1 MSLFREV
8 GMHAGLGRTL
18 SQIGSERFW
27 KQLVLLL
34 HQCLP
39 FDNALAIFYPLD
51 GLPQALEEY
60 DAQPSSKPASMLV
73 YLNGLYVLDPFF
85 QACREGYASG
95 VYRLEEV
102 APDHFRQ
109 SEYFLNYFHDNV
121 LEDEVQFILQLPG
134 AGTLSLSLGMQRRFS
149 AEETGLLTTLAA
161 WVLPLM
167 QQHWQQSTQRV
178 PAAQAM
184 ASQIRDALSHFG
196 CGVLSDRELE
206 VARLVLRG
214 FSSKAMAERLNIS
227 PDTVKVHRRHLY
239 AKLDISSQPELFS
252 LFIQS
257 LGHDLET
264 LNPNVGGASPLPHQ
278 FFSARYEWC
287 STPACE
293 PGRYSVASLP
303 ARTACPS
310 FPRLGRSWYRP

>member
-8 GMHAGLGRTL
+8 GMHAGLGRTVAH
-18 SQIGSERFW
+18 IGTQGFW

-39 FDNALAIFYPLD
+39 FDNALAIFYPLE
-51 GLPQALEEY
+51 GAPQALEEY
-60 DAQPSSKPASMLV
+60 DAQPSSKPASMLT
-73 YLNGLYVLDPFF
+73 YLNGLYLLDPFF
-85 QACREGYASG
+85 QACREGYSSG

-121 LEDEVQFILQLPG
+121 LEDEVQLILQLPG
-134 AGTLSLSLGMQRRFS
+134 MGTLSLSLGMQRRFS
-149 AEETGLLTTLAA
+149 AEDTGMMTMMAA

-167 QQHWQQSTQRV
+167 QQHWQQSTQRA
-178 PAAQAM
+178 PAM
-184 ASQIRDALSHFG
+184 DSQIRDALSQFG

-206 VARLVLRG
+206 IARLVLRG

-257 LGHDLET
+257 LGHDLE
-264 LNPNVGGASPLPHQ
+264 NP
-278 FFSARYEWC
+278 
-287 STPACE
+287 
-293 PGRYSVASLP
+293 
-303 ARTACPS
+303 
-310 FPRLGRSWYRP
+310 

>member
-18 SQIGSERFW
+18 SQIGTERFW

-109 SEYFLNYFHDNV
+109 SEYFLNYFQDNV
-121 LEDEVQFILQLPG
+121 LEDEVQLILQLPG

-149 AEETGLLTTLAA
+149 VEETGLMTTLAA

-257 LGHDLET
+257 LGHDLE
-264 LNPNVGGASPLPHQ
+264 NP
-278 FFSARYEWC
+278 
-287 STPACE
+287 
-293 PGRYSVASLP
+293 
-303 ARTACPS
+303 
-310 FPRLGRSWYRP
+310 

>member
-8 GMHAGLGRTL
+8 GMHAGLGRTVAH
-18 SQIGSERFW
+18 IGTQGFW

-39 FDNALAIFYPLD
+39 FDNALAIFYPLE
-51 GLPQALEEY
+51 GAPQALEEY
-60 DAQPSSKPASMLV
+60 DAQPTSKPASMLT
-73 YLNGLYVLDPFF
+73 YLNGLYLLDPFF
-85 QACREGYASG
+85 QACREGYSSG
-95 VYRLEEV
+95 VYRPEEV

-121 LEDEVQFILQLPG
+121 LEDEVQLILQLPG
-134 AGTLSLSLGMQRRFS
+134 MGTLSLSLGMQRRFS
-149 AEETGLLTTLAA
+149 AEDTGLMTMMAA

-167 QQHWQQSTQRV
+167 QQHWQQSTQRA
-178 PAAQAM
+178 PAM
-184 ASQIRDALSHFG
+184 DSQIRDALSQFG

-206 VARLVLRG
+206 IARLVLRG

-257 LGHDLET
+257 LGHDLE
-264 LNPNVGGASPLPHQ
+264 NP
-278 FFSARYEWC
+278 
-287 STPACE
+287 
-293 PGRYSVASLP
+293 
-303 ARTACPS
+303 
-310 FPRLGRSWYRP
+310 

>member
-18 SQIGSERFW
+18 SQIGTERFW

-121 LEDEVQFILQLPG
+121 LEDEVQLILQLPG

-149 AEETGLLTTLAA
+149 AEETGLMTTLAA

-214 FSSKAMAERLNIS
+214 FSSKAMAGRLSIS
-227 PDTVKVHRRHLY
+227 LDTVKVHRRHLY

-257 LGHDLET
+257 LGHDLE
-264 LNPNVGGASPLPHQ
+264 NP
-278 FFSARYEWC
+278 
-287 STPACE
+287 
-293 PGRYSVASLP
+293 
-303 ARTACPS
+303 
-310 FPRLGRSWYRP
+310 

>member
-8 GMHAGLGRTL
+8 GMHAGLGRTVAH
-18 SQIGSERFW
+18 IGTQGFW

-39 FDNALAIFYPLD
+39 FDNALAIFYPLE
-51 GLPQALEEY
+51 GAPQALEEY
-60 DAQPSSKPASMLV
+60 DAQPTSKPASMLT
-73 YLNGLYVLDPFF
+73 YLNGLYLLDPFF
-85 QACREGYASG
+85 QACREGYSSG

-102 APDHFRQ
+102 APDNFRQ

-121 LEDEVQFILQLPG
+121 LEDEVQLILQLPG
-134 AGTLSLSLGMQRRFS
+134 RGTLSLSLGMQRRFS
-149 AEETGLLTTLAA
+149 AEDTGLMTMMAA

-167 QQHWQQSTQRV
+167 QQHWQQSTQRA
-178 PAAQAM
+178 PAM
-184 ASQIRDALSHFG
+184 DSQIRDALSQFG

-206 VARLVLRG
+206 IARLVLRG

-257 LGHDLET
+257 LGHDLE
-264 LNPNVGGASPLPHQ
+264 NP
-278 FFSARYEWC
+278 
-287 STPACE
+287 
-293 PGRYSVASLP
+293 
-303 ARTACPS
+303 
-310 FPRLGRSWYRP
+310 

>member
-8 GMHAGLGRTL
+8 GMHAGLGRTVE
-18 SQIGSERFW
+18 QIGTERFW

-39 FDNALAIFYPLD
+39 FDNALAIFYPAE
-51 GLPQALEEY
+51 GLPEALEEY

-73 YLNGLYVLDPFF
+73 YLNGLYLLDPFF

-121 LEDEVQFILQLPG
+121 LEDEVQFILQVPG
-134 AGTLSLSLGMQRRFS
+134 AGTLSLSLGAQRLFTG
-149 AEETGLLTTLAA
+149 EETGLMTTLAA

-178 PAAQAM
+178 AAPAEM

-196 CGVLSDRELE
+196 CGVLSERELE
-206 VARLVLRG
+206 IARLVLRG

-257 LGHDLET
+257 LGHDLE
-264 LNPNVGGASPLPHQ
+264 NP
-278 FFSARYEWC
+278 
-287 STPACE
+287 
-293 PGRYSVASLP
+293 
-303 ARTACPS
+303 
-310 FPRLGRSWYRP
+310 

>member
-8 GMHAGLGRTL
+8 GMHAGLGRTVAH
-18 SQIGSERFW
+18 IGTERFW

-39 FDNALAIFYPLD
+39 FDNALAIFYPQE
-51 GLPQALEEY
+51 GPPQALEEY
-60 DAQPSSKPASMLV
+60 DAQPSSKPASMLA
-73 YLNGLYVLDPFF
+73 YLNGLYLLDPFF

-134 AGTLSLSLGMQRRFS
+134 AGTLSLSLGMQRRFTF
-149 AEETGLLTTLAA
+149 EETGLMTTVAA

-167 QQHWQQSTQRV
+167 QQHWQQSTQRA
-178 PAAQAM
+178 PAM
-184 ASQIRDALSHFG
+184 DSQIRDALSQFG

-206 VARLVLRG
+206 IARLVLRG

-257 LGHDLET
+257 LGHDLE
-264 LNPNVGGASPLPHQ
+264 NP
-278 FFSARYEWC
+278 
-287 STPACE
+287 
-293 PGRYSVASLP
+293 
-303 ARTACPS
+303 
-310 FPRLGRSWYRP
+310 

>member
-1 MSLFREV
+1 MSFFREV
-8 GMHAGLGRTL
+8 GMHAGLGRTVL
-18 SQIGSERFW
+18 YIGTEGFW

-39 FDNALAIFYPLD
+39 FDNALAILYPLD
-51 GLPQALEEY
+51 GPPQALEEY

-73 YLNGLYVLDPFF
+73 YLNGLYLLDPFY

-109 SEYFLNYFHDNV
+109 SEYFLSYFHDNV
-121 LEDEVQFILQLPG
+121 LEDEVQLILQLPG
-134 AGTLSLSLGMQRRFS
+134 TGTLSLSLGMQRLFT
-149 AEETGLLTTLAA
+149 AEETGLMTTLAA

-167 QQHWQQSTQRV
+167 QQHWQQSTQRE
-178 PAAQAM
+178 PASGAM

-206 VARLVLRG
+206 IARLVLRG

-257 LGHDLET
+257 LGHDLE
-264 LNPNVGGASPLPHQ
+264 NP
-278 FFSARYEWC
+278 
-287 STPACE
+287 
-293 PGRYSVASLP
+293 
-303 ARTACPS
+303 
-310 FPRLGRSWYRP
+310 

>member
-1 MSLFREV
+1 MIIPRDMLPVGQCQRYRLVGLPANSPIGVLPLTVPGRSLTLGRSFEGGDVEMSLFREI

-18 SQIGSERFW
+18 SQIGTERFW

-51 GLPQALEEY
+51 GPPQALEEY

-73 YLNGLYVLDPFF
+73 YLNGLYLLDPFY
-85 QACREGYASG
+85 QACRENYASG

-121 LEDEVQFILQLPG
+121 LEDEVQVILQLPG
-134 AGTLSLSLGMQRRFS
+134 VGTLSLSLGMQRRFS
-149 AEETGLLTTLAA
+149 FEETGLLTTLSA

-167 QQHWQQSTQRV
+167 HQHWQQSNKRA
-178 PAAQAM
+178 PAM
-184 ASQIRDALSHFG
+184 DSQIRDALSHFG
-196 CGVLSDRELE
+196 SGVLSDRELE
-206 VARLVLRG
+206 IARLVLRG
-214 FSSKAMAERLNIS
+214 FSSKAMAERLKIS

-257 LGHDLET
+257 LGHDLE
-264 LNPNVGGASPLPHQ
+264 NP
-278 FFSARYEWC
+278 
-287 STPACE
+287 
-293 PGRYSVASLP
+293 
-303 ARTACPS
+303 
-310 FPRLGRSWYRP
+310 

>member
-18 SQIGSERFW
+18 SQIGTERFW

-121 LEDEVQFILQLPG
+121 LEDEVQLILQLPG

-149 AEETGLLTTLAA
+149 VEETGLVTTLAA

-214 FSSKAMAERLNIS
+214 FSSKATAERLNIS

-257 LGHDLET
+257 LGHDLE
-264 LNPNVGGASPLPHQ
+264 NP
-278 FFSARYEWC
+278 
-287 STPACE
+287 
-293 PGRYSVASLP
+293 
-303 ARTACPS
+303 
-310 FPRLGRSWYRP
+310 

>member
-8 GMHAGLGRTL
+8 GMHAGLGRTVAH
-18 SQIGSERFW
+18 IGTQGFW

-39 FDNALAIFYPLD
+39 FDNALAIFYPLE
-51 GLPQALEEY
+51 GAPQALEEY
-60 DAQPSSKPASMLV
+60 DAQPSSKPASMLT
-73 YLNGLYVLDPFF
+73 YLNSLYLLDPFF
-85 QACREGYASG
+85 QACREGYSSG

-121 LEDEVQFILQLPG
+121 LEDEVQLILQLPG
-134 AGTLSLSLGMQRRFS
+134 MGTLSLSLGMQRRFS
-149 AEETGLLTTLAA
+149 AEDTGLMTMMAA

-167 QQHWQQSTQRV
+167 QQHWQQSTQRA
-178 PAAQAM
+178 PAM
-184 ASQIRDALSHFG
+184 DSQIRDALSQFG

-206 VARLVLRG
+206 IARLVLRG

-257 LGHDLET
+257 LGHDLE
-264 LNPNVGGASPLPHQ
+264 NP
-278 FFSARYEWC
+278 
-287 STPACE
+287 
-293 PGRYSVASLP
+293 
-303 ARTACPS
+303 
-310 FPRLGRSWYRP
+310 

>member
-8 GMHAGLGRTL
+8 GMHAGLGRTVE
-18 SQIGSERFW
+18 QIGTERFW

-39 FDNALAIFYPLD
+39 FDNALAIFYPAE
-51 GLPQALEEY
+51 GLPEALEEY

-73 YLNGLYVLDPFF
+73 YLNGLYLLDPFF

-121 LEDEVQFILQLPG
+121 LEDEVQFILQVPG
-134 AGTLSLSLGMQRRFS
+134 AGTLSLSLGAQRLFTG
-149 AEETGLLTTLAA
+149 EETGLMTTLAA

-167 QQHWQQSTQRV
+167 QQHWLQSTQRV
-178 PAAQAM
+178 AAPAEM

-196 CGVLSDRELE
+196 CGVLSERELE
-206 VARLVLRG
+206 IARLVLRG

-257 LGHDLET
+257 LGHDLE
-264 LNPNVGGASPLPHQ
+264 NP
-278 FFSARYEWC
+278 
-287 STPACE
+287 
-293 PGRYSVASLP
+293 
-303 ARTACPS
+303 
-310 FPRLGRSWYRP
+310 

>member
-1 MSLFREV
+1 MSLFSDI
-8 GMHAGLGRTL
+8 GMHAGLGRTVA
-18 SQIGSERFW
+18 QIGTERFW

-34 HQCLP
+34 HQNLA

-51 GLPQALEEY
+51 GPPQALEEY
-60 DAQPSSKPASMLV
+60 DAQPSSKPASMLI
-73 YLNGLYVLDPFF
+73 YLNGLYLLDPFY

-121 LEDEVQFILQLPG
+121 LEDELQFILQLPG
-134 AGTLSLSLGMQRRFS
+134 AGTLSLSLGMQRPFS
-149 AEETGLLTTLAA
+149 ADEAGLMTLVAA
-161 WVLPLM
+161 WVVPLM
-167 QQHWQQSTQRV
+167 QQHWQQSTWRA
-178 PAAQAM
+178 PASNAM

-196 CGVLSDRELE
+196 SGVLSDRELE
-206 VARLVLRG
+206 IARLVLRG

-257 LGHDLET
+257 LGHDLD
-264 LNPNVGGASPLPHQ
+264 NP
-278 FFSARYEWC
+278 
-287 STPACE
+287 
-293 PGRYSVASLP
+293 
-303 ARTACPS
+303 
-310 FPRLGRSWYRP
+310 

>member
-1 MSLFREV
+1 MSLFREI

-18 SQIGSERFW
+18 SQIGTERFW

-51 GLPQALEEY
+51 GPPQALEEY

-73 YLNGLYVLDPFF
+73 YLNGLYLLDPFY
-85 QACREGYASG
+85 QACREHYASG

-149 AEETGLLTTLAA
+149 FEETGLLTTLAA

-167 QQHWQQSTQRV
+167 LQHWQQSTQRA
-178 PAAQAM
+178 PAM
-184 ASQIRDALSHFG
+184 DSQIRDALSHFG
-196 CGVLSDRELE
+196 SGVLSDRELE
-206 VARLVLRG
+206 IARLVLRG
-214 FSSKAMAERLNIS
+214 FSSKAMAERLKIS

-257 LGHDLET
+257 LGHDLD
-264 LNPNVGGASPLPHQ
+264 NP
-278 FFSARYEWC
+278 
-287 STPACE
+287 
-293 PGRYSVASLP
+293 
-303 ARTACPS
+303 
-310 FPRLGRSWYRP
+310 